1 MSLVTR
7 VSVAFLVALAL
18 ALGGFSACLYY
29 LAGLRLRLALDQE
42 LEATLDRFPDRPE
55 GESGRVTWAIYD
67 EAGRRIEGTPGAG
80 RPMVLDGRDLGPLA
94 VDVATTIEGPDGLR
108 WRVLARPIGGGRRRR
123 GPPEARGEEHRPG
136 PPARDERKGAG
147 PGRER
152 PSRVLAAWASLE
164 PVEAEIR
171 SLAAILPLIS
181 LGLWA
186 LAAAIGRHFG
196 RRALAPLTLMAESA
210 RTMPFDDCRLPSPG
224 TRDELEDFARS
235 FNGLLDRLHVALE
248 RQRQFTGQA
257 SHQLRTPLAA
267 LIAAIEVARRR
278 PRTVE
283 EHERV
288 LDRLHDDA
296 VRLWRVVEA
305 LLFLARADA
314 EAGLPDLERLDLAA
328 WAADH
333 LRAWSGHERAADLRF
348 EGRDGDPLWTR
359 AHRPLLGQ
367 LLDNLLENACK
378 YSEPGTPIIVRTWC
392 EPDAVALAV
401 EDRGCG
407 IPAEDLPRVF
417 EPFYRAESARRLGR
431 AGVGLGLAVA
441 RRIAATHG
449 GTITA
454 ESEPGRGSRFVVRLP
469 RLAGAGRCPGG
480 RPDPRSSGHS
490 LAGWIGLP
498 VLTGQH
504 ESALL
509 PGPDAMA
516 LERLEK
522 PTHVR
527 LILSPDSD
535 GIGIHGLAHLHQAG
549 CAHHAAV
556 EVERQT
562 CRVPIETQEFDQPA
576 RLAFQVAHQF
586 FVVQVKPLEGAS
598 VSPVLEETL
607 IVGNVTRDVVPGTA
621 PGHRRQTRS
630 PARDRDVARISP
642 AEDHPRPGPEQ
653 CNQSKK
659 LNILGVLI
667 DHAFRVA
674 RRKFV

>member
-1 MSLVTR
+1 MTLVAR

-42 LEATLDRFPDRPE
+42 LESTLDHFADRH
-55 GESGRVTWAIYD
+55 GAESGRVTWAIYD
-67 EAGRRIEGTPGAG
+67 EEGRRTEETPGAG

-94 VDVATTIEGPDGLR
+94 VDVATTIVGPDGQR
-108 WRVLARPIGGGRRRR
+108 WRVLARRAGGGRPPR
-123 GPPEARGEEHRPG
+123 GPREAKGKERRPG
-136 PPARDERKGAG
+136 PRGRDERKGS
-147 PGRER
+147 PPDRER
-152 PSRVLAAWASLE
+152 PSRVMAAWAPLE

-171 SLAAILPLIS
+171 WLAAILPLIS

-186 LAAAIGRHFG
+186 LAAVIGRHFA
-196 RRALAPLTLMAESA
+196 RRALIPLTLMSESA
-210 RTMPFDDCRLPSPG
+210 RSMPFDDVRLPSPG

-278 PRTVE
+278 PRTVD

-296 VRLWRVVEA
+296 ARLWRVVEA

-328 WAADH
+328 WAGDH
-333 LRAWSGHERAADLRF
+333 LGGWSGHERAADLRF
-348 EGRDGDPLWTR
+348 EASDGDPLWTR

-378 YSEPGTPIIVRTWC
+378 YSGPGTPIVVRAWG
-392 EPDAVALAV
+392 EPDAVAMSV

-407 IPAEDLPRVF
+407 IPPDDLPRVF
-417 EPFYRAESARRLGR
+417 EPFYRAESARRLGF

-454 ESEPGRGSRFVVRLP
+454 ESDPGRGSRFVVRLP
-469 RLAGAGRCPGG
+469 RTPA
-480 RPDPRSSGHS
+480 PDITPAVVDRS
-490 LAGWIGLP
+490 AAADPIR
-498 VLTGQH
+498 VGQA
-504 ESALL
+504 SA
-509 PGPDAMA
+509 
-516 LERLEK
+516 
-522 PTHVR
+522 
-527 LILSPDSD
+527 
-535 GIGIHGLAHLHQAG
+535 
-549 CAHHAAV
+549 
-556 EVERQT
+556 
-562 CRVPIETQEFDQPA
+562 
-576 RLAFQVAHQF
+576 
-586 FVVQVKPLEGAS
+586 
-598 VSPVLEETL
+598 
-607 IVGNVTRDVVPGTA
+607 
-621 PGHRRQTRS
+621 
-630 PARDRDVARISP
+630 
-642 AEDHPRPGPEQ
+642 
-653 CNQSKK
+653 
-659 LNILGVLI
+659 
-667 DHAFRVA
+667 
-674 RRKFV
+674 

>member
-1 MSLVTR
+1 MTLVTR

-29 LAGLRLRLALDQE
+29 VAGLRLRLDLDQE
-42 LEATLDRFPDRPE
+42 LEATLDHFPDRHE
-55 GESGRVTWAIYD
+55 AESGRVTWAIYD
-67 EAGRRIEGTPGAG
+67 AGRRIESAPGSG
-80 RPMVLDGRDLGPLA
+80 RPMILDGRDLAPIA
-94 VDVATTIEGPDGLR
+94 VDVATTITGPDGLR
-108 WRVLARPIGGGRRRR
+108 WRVLARPGGG
-123 GPPEARGEEHRPG
+123 GPHHGPNETKGGDHRSKRAG
-136 PPARDERKGAG
+136 REERKGGG

-152 PSRVLAAWASLE
+152 PGRVLAAWASLE
-164 PVEAEIR
+164 PLEAEIR
-171 SLAAILPLIS
+171 SLAAVLPLIA

-186 LAAAIGRHFG
+186 LAAAVGRHFA

-210 RTMPFDDCRLPSPG
+210 RTMPFDDGRLPSPG

-248 RQRQFTGQA
+248 RQTQFTGQA

-333 LRAWSGHERAADLRF
+333 LRGWSGHERAADLHF
-348 EGRDGDPLWTR
+348 EASDGDPLWTR

-378 YSEPGTPIIVRTWC
+378 YSGPGTPIIVRAWC
-392 EPDAVALAV
+392 EPEAVAMAV

-449 GTITA
+449 GTMTA
-454 ESEPGRGSRFVVRLP
+454 ESEPGRGSRLVVLLP
-469 RLAGAGRCPGG
+469 RAPEPEMAPT
-480 RPDPRSSGHS
+480 
-490 LAGWIGLP
+490 
-498 VLTGQH
+498 VV
-504 ESALL
+504 
-509 PGPDAMA
+509 DAPEA
-516 LERLEK
+516 VA
-522 PTHVR
+522 PT
-527 LILSPDSD
+527 P
-535 GIGIHGLAHLHQAG
+535 
-549 CAHHAAV
+549 
-556 EVERQT
+556 T
-562 CRVPIETQEFDQPA
+562 
-576 RLAFQVAHQF
+576 
-586 FVVQVKPLEGAS
+586 
-598 VSPVLEETL
+598 
-607 IVGNVTRDVVPGTA
+607 
-621 PGHRRQTRS
+621 
-630 PARDRDVARISP
+630 
-642 AEDHPRPGPEQ
+642 
-653 CNQSKK
+653 
-659 LNILGVLI
+659 
-667 DHAFRVA
+667 
-674 RRKFV
+674 